1 MGDIVRKIRLYKLVV
16 PHIKNNMKLKSLI
29 KKNTIFGNVILIVF
43 GIILF
48 FTIVSIMADG
58 WIDLRIAFWILVP
71 LLISYSIILFLFG
84 DSTIRLWKSLKIR
97 FAVSFLLVLI
107 NLILFALN
115 LYTWIDLFDGRTNA
129 LLP

>member
-48 FTIVSIMADG
+48 FTIVLIMADG